1 MQAATP
7 FTQAAILSVFTLG
20 WDPRAWVGGDGVHKR
35 PWTFHLG
42 AKLLLP
48 LEYLRR
54 CAPPNDT
61 LVVFTDHDVI
71 FQASID
77 T

>member
-1 MQAATP
+1 
-7 FTQAAILSVFTLG
+7 
-20 WDPRAWVGGDGVHKR
+20 VHKR

-42 AKLLLP
+42 AKLVLPLEYLRPTPHPHPDPNPNQVLP

-61 LVVFTDHDVI
+61 LIVFTDHDVV
-71 FQASID
+71 FQVR
-77 T
+77 